1 MGGRAT
7 TAQVATALKYGRLS
21 YLVTPQSIRDVLFLR
36 KINQI
41 SSTLDWTARN
51 VSNAFFLN
59 RAIETYERATGSG
72 ALVARREVLK
82 ALELKYG
89 EKIAKEYD
97 MAHRVLQNTNPGIRR
112 LLPSMEKWHNEQ
124 VLSLI
129 HI

>member
-36 KINQI
+36 KIKQI

-51 VSNAFFLN
+51 VSNAFYLN
-59 RAIETYERATGSG
+59 RAIETYEQATGAG
-72 ALVARREVLK
+72 AMVARREVLK

-89 EKIAKEYD
+89 EK
-97 MAHRVLQNTNPGIRR
+97 
-112 LLPSMEKWHNEQ
+112 
-124 VLSLI
+124 
-129 HI
+129 